1 MPLGA
6 LLPGQEVL
14 AQVARSPVEETQL
27 RGGAPLAEHHETG
40 FVLDV
45 DGLAVVFPTEDGPL
59 KVVDD
64 VTFRVRSGKTLAI
77 VGESGCGKSV
87 TSLAIMGL
95 LKEASA
101 KIFARRLQLRDRSGG
116 VVDLQSA
123 SEKRLQQLRGCD
135 MAMIFQEPM
144 TSLNPSHTVGR
155 QIGEVLQI
163 HRSYSAGQARAA
175 AIAMLA
181 RVGIPD
187 AAKRV
192 DAYPHEMSGGM
203 RQRVMIAIAL
213 TCNPTLMIAD
223 EPTTALDV
231 TIQAQI
237 IDELRRLQDKLGM
250 AMLFITHDFGVVAEL
265 AHDVAVMYA
274 GEVVEEGPVGTV
286 MRRPRHPYT
295 RGLLNSVPRPDQD
308 RVGELAAIPGRVP
321 DVRDMPAGC
330 RFHPRCNFFQ
340 PGRCDGAV
348 PPLEPVRDFHKVRCV
363 RWQELDLA
371 E

>member
-1 MPLGA
+1 MSKSAQIDRNAALPKERQAPAPASGA
-6 LLPGQEVL
+6 D
-14 AQVARSPVEETQL
+14 SD
-27 RGGAPLAEHHETG
+27 
-40 FVLDV
+40 FILDV

-59 KVVDD
+59 KVVDE
-64 VTFRVRSGKTLAI
+64 VSFRVRPGKTLAV

-95 LKEASA
+95 LQHAG
-101 KIFARRLQLRDRSGG
+101 ARILARKLLLRDRNGMTI
-116 VVDLQSA
+116 DLQSA
-123 SEKRLQQLRGCD
+123 PERRLRQLRGFE

-163 HRSYSAGQARAA
+163 HRDYGTAQARKA
-175 AIAMLA
+175 AIAMLS

-187 AAKRV
+187 AARRV

-213 TCNPTLMIAD
+213 ACSPSLIIAD

-237 IDELRRLQDKLGM
+237 IDELKRLQDELGM
-250 AMLFITHDFGVVAEL
+250 AMLFITHDFGVVAEV

-274 GEVVEEGPVGTV
+274 GEIVEEGPVGEV
-286 MRRPRHPYT
+286 MGRPRHPYT
-295 RGLLNSVPRPDQD
+295 RGLLNSVPRPDRD
-308 RVGELAAIPGRVP
+308 RTGELAAIPGRVP
-321 DVRDMPAGC
+321 DIRDMPAGC
-330 RFHPRCNFFQ
+330 RFHPRCTFFQ
-340 PGRCDGAV
+340 PGRCDNAV
-348 PPLEPVRDFHKVRCV
+348 PPLVAVLGQQKTRCI
-363 RWQELDLA
+363 RWQELDLVP
-371 E
+371 